1 MFYIQAG
8 VNQSVDSFIFDVTNG
23 ITWLKGLTLKIVIIP
38 ENLYMQ
44 ANKNLSVEEGMR
56 FSVFCLQICL
66 SIFLF
71 SRISGKILKLLPTD
85 MVPFSDY
92 YQGKVFEYRIL
103 QQPAF
108 GDVKSGKSKVNRFT
122 HKQLEA
128 GSIQYVHDGSENAT
142 DSIKVI
148 AIARNKE
155 SVPFDLRISIIQV
168 NDEVPVIV
176 TNTGLQMWAGGRAAI
191 KNTDLSE

>member
-1 MFYIQAG
+1 MSSNKPY
-8 VNQSVDSFIFDVTNG
+8 
-23 ITWLKGLTLKIVIIP
+23 
-38 ENLYMQ
+38 NLY
-44 ANKNLSVEEGMR
+44 LL
-56 FSVFCLQICL
+56 FC
-66 SIFLF
+66 
-71 SRISGKILKLLPTD
+71 ISGKILKLEPTD

-122 HKQLEA
+122 HKQLEV

-176 TNTGLQMWAGGRAAI
+176 TNTGLQMWAGGKAAI